1 MIGGR
6 MRRHWL
12 VRKADLHLIDVS
24 LKLTQINMSSHHVF
38 IIIVRDKAIAFFWK
52 QSLFLSHVCACRKLL
67 RRLRIKKSFLK
78 IEGKDAKV

>member
-24 LKLTQINMSSHHVF
+24 LKLTQINMRSHHVF
-38 IIIVRDKAIAFFWK
+38 IVIVRDKAIAFFE
-52 QSLFLSHVCACRKLL
+52 SSR
-67 RRLRIKKSFLK
+67 SFFRTFVLV
-78 IEGKDAKV
+78 ESS